1 MSADAPTADEPA
13 HEPFLARV
21 RLKNYKSVASCDV
34 ALGRFT
40 LLVGRNGSGKSN
52 FLDALAFTA
61 DALNDSLDRAL
72 RTRGG
77 FAEVRRRSRSKPTA
91 VTVSLHLN
99 LTECRVADYEFVVGA
114 RAGGGYGVNRESLK
128 IRSGTGRTEAEFR
141 VKSGAVKHFDVP
153 PVEPGQ
159 PRLDPV
165 IGPLLVQHQITEAT
179 SRALEG
185 RPPVPT
191 EDRLFLVRAA
201 GFPQFREAFDA
212 LSGMSFYNLNP
223 EHMRELQSPAPGR
236 LLRSDGANVAS
247 VVARLEEEFP
257 DVKRRIGRFLGGIV
271 PGVDEVS
278 RRTYGT
284 KETLRFEQRQGAGGG
299 RGPKRWTFDANGM
312 SDGTL
317 RALGILVAAMQR
329 TRTGEPVRLI
339 GIEEPET
346 ALHAAAAGVLLDA
359 LREAAER
366 TQILVTTHSA
376 DLLDL
381 TENGRELLVVA
392 QAKNGATRLGRPDAV
407 GRQALQEHLATA
419 GELLRMDQLRP
430 ESDEQAELFAEAGTA
445 GDR

>member
-1 MSADAPTADEPA
+1 MTAAPPS
-13 HEPFLARV
+13 EPFLNRV

-34 ALGRFT
+34 TLGRFT

-77 FAEVRRRSRSKPTA
+77 FAEVRRRSRSKPAA
-91 VTVSLHLN
+91 VTVSLQFN
-99 LTECRVADYEFVVGA
+99 LADHRVGDYEFVVGA
-114 RAGGGYGVNRESLK
+114 RADGGYGVNRESLK
-128 IRSGTGRTEAEFR
+128 VRTAAGKTEAEFR
-141 VKSGAVKHFDVP
+141 VKSGTVERFDVMS
-153 PVEPGQ
+153 VEPGQ

-179 SRALEG
+179 SRAMEG

-236 LLRSDGANVAS
+236 LLRSDGANIAS

-257 DVKRRIGRFLGGIV
+257 DIKRRVGQYLGEIV
-271 PGVDEVS
+271 PGVDDYG
-278 RRTYGT
+278 RRTYGNR
-284 KETLRFEQRQGAGGG
+284 ETLTFTQRAGDG
-299 RGPKRWTFDANGM
+299 KRYKKWTFDANGM

-317 RALGILVAAMQR
+317 RTLGILIAAMQR
-329 TRTGEPVRLI
+329 SRTGEPVRLI

-346 ALHAAAAGVLLDA
+346 ALHAAASDVLVDA
-359 LREAAER
+359 LREAAGR

-376 DLLDL
+376 ELLDRVQP
-381 TENGRELLVVA
+381 GREMLVVA
-392 QAKNGATRLGRPDAV
+392 QTHEGTTRLGRPDV
-407 GRQALQEHLATA
+407 VSEQAIRSHLATP

-430 ESDEQAELFAEAGTA
+430 DTLSQADLFGEAA
-445 GDR
+445 

>member
-1 MSADAPTADEPA
+1 MSAAPPS
-13 HEPFLARV
+13 EPFLNRV
-21 RLKNYKSVASCDV
+21 RLKNYRSVASCDV
-34 ALGRFT
+34 TLGRFT

-91 VTVSLHLN
+91 VTVSLHFN
-99 LTECRVADYEFVVGA
+99 LAGHRVGDYEFVVGA
-114 RAGGGYGVNRESLK
+114 RADGGYGVNRESLK
-128 IRSGTGRTEAEFR
+128 IRTAAGKTEAEFR
-141 VKSGAVKHFDVP
+141 VKSGEVEHFDVP
-153 PVEPGQ
+153 PGEPREDPLVTDVVFQ
-159 PRLDPV
+159 NRL
-165 IGPLLVQHQITEAT
+165 TEAVVR
-179 SRALEG
+179 SVEG

-223 EHMRELQSPAPGR
+223 DPMRELQSPAPGR
-236 LLRSDGANVAS
+236 LLRPDGANVAS

-257 DVKRRIGRFLGGIV
+257 GVKRRIGQYLGQIV
-271 PGVDEVS
+271 PGVDDVS
-278 RRTYGT
+278 RRTYGP
-284 KETLRFEQRQGAGGG
+284 KETLRFEQRQDARGG
-299 RGPKRWTFDANGM
+299 RGKSWSFDANGM

-346 ALHAAAAGVLLDA
+346 ALHAAAAGVLLGA
-359 LREAAER
+359 LREAAGR

-381 TENGRELLVVA
+381 TEAGRELLVVA
-392 QAKNGATRLGRPDAV
+392 HARDGATRLGRPDAV

-430 ESDEQAELFAEAGTA
+430 ESEEQADLFAEDGGLENGGLSGGA
-445 GDR
+445 

>member
-1 MSADAPTADEPA
+1 MSADAPAR
-13 HEPFLARV
+13 EPFLARV
-21 RLKNYKSVASCDV
+21 RLGNYKSIASCDV

-61 DALNDSLDRAL
+61 GALDTSLDQAL

-91 VTVSLHLN
+91 VTIDLRLN
-99 LTECRVADYEFVVGA
+99 LAEQRTADYLFVVGA
-114 RAGGGYGVNRESLK
+114 RQGGAFGVNREELK
-128 IRSGTGRTEAEFR
+128 VRSGVGRTVAEFR
-141 VKSGAVKHFDVP
+141 VRDGAVTHFDVP
-153 PVEPGQ
+153 PPDPAEP
-159 PRLDPV
+159 RTDPV
-165 IGPLLVQHQITEAT
+165 FAGLMIQQRVEDAGP
-179 SRALEG
+179 RAVAG
-185 RPPVPT
+185 RPPVSA

-201 GFPQFREAFDA
+201 GFPQFREVFDA

-236 LLRSDGANVAS
+236 LLRGDGANVAS

-257 DVKRRIGRFLGGIV
+257 DLKKRIGQYLGEMV
-271 PGVDEVS
+271 PGVDDYA
-278 RRTYGT
+278 RRTYGP
-284 KETLRFEQRQGAGGG
+284 KETLSFAQRAGDG
-299 RGPKRWTFDANGM
+299 RHAKKWTFDANGM

-329 TRTGEPVRLI
+329 SRKGEPVRLI

-346 ALHAAAAGVLLDA
+346 ALHAAAADVLIDA
-359 LREAAER
+359 LREAAEQ

-376 DLLDL
+376 ELLDRVQP
-381 TENGRELLVVA
+381 GRELLVVA
-392 QAKNGATRLGRPDAV
+392 QTHEGSTRLGRPDEV
-407 GRQALQEHLATA
+407 SEQAIRGHLATP

-430 ESDEQAELFAEAGTA
+430 DTLSQAELFGGAA
-445 GDR
+445 